1 MTHIKLLILFFLLV
15 FSSTK
20 LSSSDNIITQ
30 LQEGGKVV
38 MIRHAYAP
46 GIGDPNNFSI
56 QDCSTQRNLNKHGIE
71 QSKKIGNFFKENK
84 IPIGIVLSSDWCRC
98 KDTALYAFGKFETN
112 SFLNSFYDHRFK
124 DNKDK
129 QIIAL
134 KNYIQKWQGNKNLI
148 LITHYVVISE
158 LLNESANSGDLIISD
173 LKFNVI
179 GKLENKL

>member
-1 MTHIKLLILFFLLV
+1 MMTHIKLLILFFLLV

-71 QSKKIGNFFKENK
+71 
-84 IPIGIVLSSDWCRC
+84 
-98 KDTALYAFGKFETN
+98 
-112 SFLNSFYDHRFK
+112 
-124 DNKDK
+124 
-129 QIIAL
+129 
-134 KNYIQKWQGNKNLI
+134 
-148 LITHYVVISE
+148 
-158 LLNESANSGDLIISD
+158 
-173 LKFNVI
+173 
-179 GKLENKL
+179 